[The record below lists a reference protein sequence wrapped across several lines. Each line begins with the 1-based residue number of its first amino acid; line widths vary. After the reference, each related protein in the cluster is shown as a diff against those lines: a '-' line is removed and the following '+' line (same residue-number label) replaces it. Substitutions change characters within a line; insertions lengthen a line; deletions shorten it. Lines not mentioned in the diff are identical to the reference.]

1 MKSWFV
7 SILSLTVLV
16 IITSCRSENEEEYF
30 RNLVSIHTCD
40 TISVTYT
47 NQIKPIFDA
56 QCYSCHTGGA
66 VSGCDLDSYENA
78 VKYIS
83 NNQPGDKLYDYIK
96 NNDHQGVIL
105 DTCSLKQF
113 AKWIKN
119 PAP

>member
-1 MKSWFV
+1 MNSWILRIVFL
-7 SILSLTVLV
+7 SIIWLIS
-16 IITSCRSENEEEYF
+16 SCRSENEEEYF
-30 RNLVSIHTCD
+30 KLFVASQTCD
-40 TISVTYT
+40 TAAVTYT
-47 NQIKPIFDA
+47 NQMKPIFDA

-66 VSGCDLDSYENA
+66 VSGCDLDSYENV

>member
-47 NQIKPIFDA
+47 NQIKPIFDSK
-56 QCYSCHTGGA
+56 CIECRTSGS
-66 VSGCDLDSYENA
+66 VVGCDLDSYDNSI
-78 VKYIS
+78 KYITS
-83 NNQPGDKLYDYIK
+83 VQPNTKLLDYVK
-96 NNDHQGVIL
+96 NNDHQGVVI
-105 DTCSLKQF
+105 DTCSLKQL
-113 AKWIKN
+113 AKWMLN
-119 PAP
+119 PAL